1 MTEAPSEIQT
11 GLFYGKTRCNLIY
24 SSHNLG
30 GKNIPIAPG
39 IKKC

>member
-24 SSHNLG
+24 
-30 GKNIPIAPG
+30 
-39 IKKC
+39 